1 MRIHAALAVTAAV
14 VLLAACA
21 SSSAPAKS
29 NTEAE
34 TACRSFVV
42 QEGLI
47 VSRVGQAEA
56 IDGGFRVPVRVED
69 RLGRRVDNA
78 CVIAG
83 NQTRWASPLPAGIAL
98 R

>member
-1 MRIHAALAVTAAV
+1 MRIHAAPAATAAV

-29 NTEAE
+29 TAEAE
-34 TACRSFVV
+34 LACRSFVV

-47 VSRVGQAEA
+47 VSRVGQAA
-56 IDGGFRVPVRVED
+56 AVDGGFRVPVRVED
-69 RLGRRVDNA
+69 RLGRRIDNA

-83 NQTRWASPLPAGIAL
+83 NQTRWANPLPDGIAL
-98 R
+98 N